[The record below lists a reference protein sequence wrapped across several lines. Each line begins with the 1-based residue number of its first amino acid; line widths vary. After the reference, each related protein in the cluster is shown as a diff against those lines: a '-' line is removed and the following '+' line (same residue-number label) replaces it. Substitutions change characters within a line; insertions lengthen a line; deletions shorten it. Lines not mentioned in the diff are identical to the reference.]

1 MHNEV
6 MNTGIEVRTDFG
18 SHASETKFRF
28 SASTAVVL
36 EILLGSGT
44 AHILLPFFNQSET

>member
-6 MNTGIEVRTDFG
+6 MNTGIEVLTDFG
-18 SHASETKFRF
+18 SQPSETNFNF

-36 EILLGSGT
+36 EILLDSGT